1 MVYFLIL
8 ASLYENKKRRR
19 MSKSKVKK
27 SNTMNILFIKKQTI
41 TPFLDDVAHRLLLI
55 FNKQNKA
62 TTKQHYTVTYSIE
75 LCIPQSRLNISL
87 YWAFGVLESEYYY
100 IYYGNNI
107 CTTFWYYLFA
117 VQYLCLQV
125 SYQY

>member
-8 ASLYENKKRRR
+8 ASLYKNKKRRR

-87 YWAFGVLESEYYY
+87 Y
-100 IYYGNNI
+100 
-107 CTTFWYYLFA
+107 
-117 VQYLCLQV
+117 
-125 SYQY
+125 